1 MTGAALL
8 SLVGLL
14 AACAEARYN
23 DAHAPSTDLDWLA
36 GYPAANSAAAAAA
49 VATMGVS
56 SLSTG
61 GALTLQHPAWQC
73 SCRC

>member
-49 VATMGVS
+49 VACGGDVDASMACRGAALPGVH
-56 SLSTG
+56 G
-61 GALTLQHPAWQC
+61 
-73 SCRC
+73 